1 MVIMKTYTR
10 DLIRQS
16 AKDLLAKNLF
26 PQRST
31 GLLTELNNLN
41 AAIKSVESEFV
52 HEWKC
57 PKCMIVVFGPKKW
70 MIEDRKLHAEK
81 GEMRENEIKSTNFK
95 IY

>member
-1 MVIMKTYTR
+1 MVTMRTYTR
-10 DLIRQS
+10 DLIKQS
-16 AKDLLAKNLF
+16 ARDLLRKNLF

-57 PKCMIVVFGPKKW
+57 PHCGIVVFGPKKW
-70 MIEDRKLHAEK
+70 MIEHSKFHAEK
-81 GEMRENEIKSTNFK
+81 KEMRENEIRSTNFK
-95 IY
+95 VY